1 MAREISTYEQEA
13 IDFLK
18 AHKAKMTI
26 SHVSDEYGE
35 WEISPMTRG
44 WLYRVRIDREG
55 KSWSFNFSDSYYD
68 YKNGNRPSKYS
79 VLACIT
85 KYEPGTLGNF
95 IGDYGY
101 TINDEASYNKV
112 NGIYKA
118 VCKEYANVMRMFGD
132 CIEELAEIN

>member
-1 MAREISTYEQEA
+1 MGNLT
-13 IDFLK
+13 DDPW
-18 AHKAKMTI
+18 M
-26 SHVSDEYGE
+26 VVPG
-35 WEISPMTRG
+35 
-44 WLYRVRIDREG
+44 
-55 KSWSFNFSDSYYD
+55 YD

-95 IGDYGY
+95 IGEYGY